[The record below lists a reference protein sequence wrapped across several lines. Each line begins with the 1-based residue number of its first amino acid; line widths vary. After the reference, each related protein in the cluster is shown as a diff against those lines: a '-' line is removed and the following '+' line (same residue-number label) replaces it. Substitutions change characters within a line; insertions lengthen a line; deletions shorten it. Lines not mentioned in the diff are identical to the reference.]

1 MIQHFSMNI
10 QGAIENARDLKGCI
24 TVDGKTLNT
33 VAEIRKFLRGQL
45 VLGRKC
51 LPVSRCSNFDYQTGC
66 KGHEHPEKWLK
77 LRSIGLNTPT
87 EVEDDEGKTLVTVG
101 LGMDELIRKWKEH
114 FGFSEDATIWLEA
127 EDALVQ
133 SLSGQK
139 QESMVAVK
147 TVRDL
152 LAERGVYFWEEH
164 R

>member
-10 QGAIENARDLKGCI
+10 QGAIKNARDLKGCI

-45 VLGRKC
+45 ALGRKC
-51 LPVSRCSNFDYQTGC
+51 LPMSRCSNFDYQTGC
-66 KGHEHPEKWLK
+66 KGHKHPEKWLK

-101 LGMDELIRKWKEH
+101 LDPIGLVQKWKEH
-114 FGFSEDATIWLEA
+114 FEFREETTIWLEA
-127 EDALVQ
+127 DENLIQ
-133 SLSGQK
+133 SCRKKAEIKG
-139 QESMVAVK
+139 VK
-147 TVRDL
+147 TVEEIL
-152 LAERGVYFWEEH
+152 NEQGVYFWEEH

>member
-10 QGAIENARDLKGCI
+10 QGAIKNARDLKGCI

-45 VLGRKC
+45 ALGRKC
-51 LPVSRCSNFDYQTGC
+51 LPMSRCSNFDYQTGC
-66 KGHEHPEKWLK
+66 KGHKHPEEWLK
-77 LRSIGLNTPT
+77 LRSIGLNIPT

-114 FGFSEDATIWLEA
+114 FGFSEETTIWLEA
-127 EDALVQ
+127 EDALVR

>member
-1 MIQHFSMNI
+1 MIQHFRMNI

-33 VAEIRKFLRGQL
+33 VAEIRKILRGQL
-45 VLGRKC
+45 ALGRKY
-51 LPVSRCSNFDYQTGC
+51 LPLSRCSNFDYRPGA
-66 KGHEHPEKWLK
+66 KGTSTPRKAEAEIHW
-77 LRSIGLNTPT
+77 LNTPT

-114 FGFSEDATIWLEA
+114 FGFSEDTIIWLEA
-127 EDALVQ
+127 EDALVR

-139 QESMVAVK
+139 QKSMVAMK

-152 LAERGVYFWEEH
+152 LAERGVYFWEDKS
-164 R
+164 